1 MGGATAYAL
10 AIGYP
15 ELLLR
20 LKIMNGVHLIPFQ
33 RAMCEDKAKNAAS
46 QCIPWLRRRGSETVL
61 AEKDFARLQAM
72 LLQ

>member
-20 LKIMNGVHLIPFQ
+20 LKIMNGVHLIPIQ
-33 RAMCEDKAKNAAS
+33 RALCEDKAKNAAS
-46 QCIPWLRRRGSETVL
+46 QYIPRLRRKGSETVL
-61 AEKDFARLQAM
+61 AKKDFARLQAM
-72 LLQ
+72 FLQ